1 MNPERCF
8 LRPNYEISQVI
19 TGLWQ
24 VADLEK
30 DGSNLDLEAA
40 AENLVEYAS
49 EGFDTFDMADHYGSS
64 ELISGR
70 AREILQQQHP
80 HSGGRPKARFHTK
93 WCPKPGNMTSKV
105 VRDAI
110 DERLDRLGV
119 ESVDLLQFHWWTYQ
133 HPGYLDAIEGLML
146 AHQSGRIANIGLT
159 NFNADHLWV
168 LLGQKVPV
176 SYTHLTLPTIL
187 LV

>member
-1 MNPERCF
+1 MKPERCF
-8 LRPNYEISQVI
+8 LRPNYGISRVI

-70 AREILQQQHP
+70 AREILQQQHL
-80 HSGGRPKARFHTK
+80 HSDGTPKARFHTK
-93 WCPKPGNMTSKV
+93 WLSL
-105 VRDAI
+105 I
-110 DERLDRLGV
+110 
-119 ESVDLLQFHWWTYQ
+119 H
-133 HPGYLDAIEGLML
+133 I
-146 AHQSGRIANIGLT
+146 
-159 NFNADHLWV
+159 
-168 LLGQKVPV
+168 
-176 SYTHLTLPTIL
+176 
-187 LV
+187 